1 MKKLKSA
8 LKIVLPLVFISAV
21 IVPVYA
27 IPKVIKISQIVCATQ
42 FGPCS
47 EEIANKLSAIEGKDL
62 PQTKSEVDNY
72 LDNLSFVS
80 KHNSR
85 FLLPST
91 LKVDLLVKKAQ
102 YSLQSGYGQLALVDK
117 DGYVLSYNEAS
128 LLPSLETSSTPPSVG
143 SKVDDKELFSLKLL
157 GYLNRLYGV
166 NKGQIQGESLNV
178 ILNQGPKV
186 ILPLYGDD
194 KVLVG
199 GLVLI
204 MNQLNNDAFDSKMK
218 IDCGANCTVD
228 LRFKNPVI
236 KI

>member
-8 LKIVLPLVFISAV
+8 LKIILPLVFITAV
-21 IVPVYA
+21 TATVYA
-27 IPKVIKISQIVCATQ
+27 IPKVIKISRIDCATQ

-47 EEIANKLSAIEGKDL
+47 EDIANKLSAIEGKDL

-72 LDNLSFVS
+72 LENLSFVS
-80 KHNSR
+80 KHNTR
-85 FLLPST
+85 FLLLST

-102 YSLQSGYGQLALVDK
+102 YSIHNEYGQLALVDK

-128 LLPSLETSSTPPSVG
+128 LLPSLETSTPPPSVG
-143 SKVDDKELFSLKLL
+143 DKVDDKELFSLKLL
-157 GYLNRLYGV
+157 GYLNRMYGV
-166 NKGQIQGESLNV
+166 DKGQFQRESLLVKLNPGPRV
-178 ILNQGPKV
+178 IFPVG
-186 ILPLYGDD
+186 GDE

-204 MNQLNNDAFDSKMK
+204 MNQLNNTAVDSKMK